1 MALPESAIQALE
13 PIFNVMYLIRINTYS
28 QSDRSLNIIF
38 HLNAHWDALLASALA
53 VLGYD
58 IFLKMDDE
66 VKISIACRRDIDVLK
81 LLQITYI
88 WG

>member
-1 MALPESAIQALE
+1 MTLPESAIQALD
-13 PIFNVMYLIRINTYS
+13 PIFNAMYLTRINTYS
-28 QSDRSLNIIF
+28 QSDRSLNIIC
-38 HLNAHWDALLASALA
+38 HSNAHWDALLASALA

-66 VKISIACRRDIDVLK
+66 VKMSTACRRDIDVLK